1 MCLRDKE
8 EACHKWMR
16 FYMCNNL
23 CWGISLKLSGT
34 RPFSLLHRKVI
45 RPITSSSHVAH
56 MEQGF
61 WVLLSLWFAVGLECL
76 SYTLVNLIYTYWKKV
91 DQMCSKNNAQIIQIW
106 IILGDI
112 LTAEPVFFFFMNQ
125 CVYLMDTCFM
135 LLWTL
140 PIYDFVLLSMLQV
153 DQLSCNGDRRVQP
166 DRSQA
171 IRERLRGKGL
181 PTGKCFVAV
190 RIMATKRALWKTKF
204 W

>member
-61 WVLLSLWFAVGLECL
+61 WVLLSLRFAVGLECL
-76 SYTLVNLIYTYWKKV
+76 SYTLVNLLYTYWTKV

-112 LTAEPVFFFFMNQ
+112 LTAEPVFLFFFFYEPMHLPNGHLFHATVNSSDIWL
-125 CVYLMDTCFM
+125 CVTVHVAGGSTF
-135 LLWTL
+135 
-140 PIYDFVLLSMLQV
+140 LQW
-153 DQLSCNGDRRVQP
+153 R
-166 DRSQA
+166 
-171 IRERLRGKGL
+171 
-181 PTGKCFVAV
+181 
-190 RIMATKRALWKTKF
+190 
-204 W
+204 